1 MGGLGWLDFFVIGLM
16 ALAILALGFS
26 AKVRNHEALQFL
38 AAGRSLTL
46 PFFVATLVCT
56 WYGGILGIGESV
68 SYYGVGTWL
77 LMGVPYYAFAFLY
90 AWKYASKVREA
101 DQISLP
107 ERLRSQFGQGAGAAS
122 GVLVF
127 LLGVP
132 AAHVLMLGVLTQW
145 LTGLP
150 LLYSVLAAVLFSSLF
165 LLKGGL
171 LADVRVSVLAFIMMY
186 VGFLVLA
193 GFLMAAKPL
202 PEVIQGLAGTDRGKV
217 DGGVGLIGVATF
229 FILGAWTLID
239 PGFHQRAASAASPQ
253 VAQKGILASILCWMA
268 FDFLSVTCGLYA
280 LSAVPEGTQP
290 LLYYP
295 VLAQTSLPD
304 GLRGVFLAGVMGT
317 IITALAGYALVSGA
331 SLGRDLIG
339 PEFPSDRQTLWTR
352 VGIVVSLV
360 IAVLLALWIES
371 VVALWYS
378 WGGCIIGGLLIPV
391 SASYGV
397 IKLPRVKSWV
407 HPLAMASAF
416 LASLAWLVIGTASG
430 NPFLNVVLPSGLF
443 GYTNPN
449 QAGLTISLGTLL
461 PSLTVS
467 GLIILICTWVAKDER
482 ERRSDSG
489 TA

>member
-1 MGGLGWLDFFVIGLM
+1 MGGLGWLDLSVIGLM

-38 AAGRSLTL
+38 AAGRALTL

-56 WYGGILGIGESV
+56 WYGGILGISESV
-68 SYYGVGTWL
+68 GAFGVGTWL
-77 LMGVPYYAFAFLY
+77 LMGVPYYAFAFFY
-90 AWKYASKVREA
+90 AWKYAPKVRES

-107 ERLRSQFGQGAGAAS
+107 ERLRSQFGKGAGTAA

-150 LLYSVLAAVLFSSLF
+150 LWLSIMTAVLFSSIF

-193 GFLMAAKPL
+193 GFLMASKPL
-202 PEVIQGLAGTDRGKV
+202 PEVIQGLAGTDRGRI
-217 DGGVGLIGVATF
+217 DGGVGVIGVITF

-239 PGFHQRAASAASPQ
+239 PGFHQRAASAASPR
-253 VAQKGILASILCWMA
+253 VARKGILVSILCWMA

-280 LSAVPEGTQP
+280 LSAVPEGTKS

-295 VLAQTSLPD
+295 VLAQSALPD

-317 IITALAGYALVSGA
+317 IVTALAGYALVSGA

-339 PEFPSDRQTLWTR
+339 PEFPSERQTLWTR
-352 VGIVVSLV
+352 VGIVVSLL
-360 IAVLLALWIES
+360 IAVFLALWIES

-397 IKLPRVKSWV
+397 LKLPPLKAWV
-407 HPLAMASAF
+407 HPLAMACAF
-416 LASLAWLVIGTASG
+416 LTSLVWLIIGTASG
-430 NPFLNVVLPSGLF
+430 NPYLDVVLPGGLF
-443 GYTNPN
+443 GYTNSN
-449 QAGLTISLGTLL
+449 QAGLKVTLGTLI

-467 GLIILICTWVAKDER
+467 SLILLICAWVARDER
-482 ERRSDSG
+482 ERRTDSG

>member
-1 MGGLGWLDFFVIGLM
+1 M
-16 ALAILALGFS
+16 AAAVLALGLS
-26 AKVRNHEALQFL
+26 AKVRNLEAFQFL

-68 SYYGVGTWL
+68 SYYGIGTWL
-77 LMGVPYYAFAFLY
+77 LMGVPYYAFALIY
-90 AWKYASKVREA
+90 AWKFAPKVREA

-107 ERLRSQFGQGAGAAS
+107 ERLRSQFGKPAGTAAGA
-122 GVLVF
+122 LVF

-145 LTGLP
+145 LTGMP
-150 LLYSVLAAVLFSSLF
+150 LVYSILTAVLFSSIF

-202 PEVIQGLAGTDRGKV
+202 PEVIQGLAGTDKGKV
-217 DGGVGLIGVATF
+217 DGGVGVIGVITF

-253 VAQKGILASILCWMA
+253 VARKGILTSILCWMA

-280 LSAVPEGTQP
+280 LSAVPEGTKP

-295 VLAQTSLPD
+295 VLAQSALPD
-304 GLRGVFLAGVMGT
+304 GLKGVFLAGVMGT
-317 IITALAGYALVSGA
+317 IVTALAGYALVSGA

-339 PEFPSDRQTLWTR
+339 PDFPSEKQTLWTR

-360 IAVLLALWIES
+360 LAILLALWIES

-378 WGGCIIGGLLIPV
+378 WGGCIIGGLLLPV

-397 IKLPRVKSWV
+397 IKLPKLRSWV
-407 HPLAMASAF
+407 HPAAMAGAF
-416 LASLAWLVIGTASG
+416 AASLGWLIIGTAAG
-430 NPFLNVVLPSGLF
+430 NPLLNVTLPGGLF
-443 GYTNPN
+443 GYTDPN
-449 QAGLTISLGTLL
+449 QTGVTFSVGTLV
-461 PSLTVS
+461 PSLAVS
-467 GLIILICTWVAKDER
+467 SLIILICTRVARDER
-482 ERRSDSG
+482 ERRTDSG